1 MKNKSIAE
9 ELKDI
14 KKAKK
19 AAARKPFTDK
29 IQENWRVVKIIAVVL
44 FFVSVI
50 AMGVAGAYFGL
61 VRIDV
66 AFWRYIVT
74 FCGTTTTLTGIAAMM
89 KCVEKVSK

>member
-19 AAARKPFTDK
+19 AAARKPFIDSLHN
-29 IQENWRVVKIIAVVL
+29 NWRTVKIIVVVL

-74 FCGTTTTLTGIAAMM
+74 FCGTTTTLTGLGAMM

>member
-1 MKNKSIAE
+1 MKTKSIAE

-19 AAARKPFTDK
+19 AAARKPFIDSLH
-29 IQENWRVVKIIAVVL
+29 NYWRTVKIIAVVL

-50 AMGVAGAYFGL
+50 AMGLAGAYFGL

-66 AFWRYIVT
+66 TFWRYIVT

>member
-19 AAARKPFTDK
+19 AATRKPFTDK

-61 VRIDV
+61 VRIDIV
-66 AFWRYIVT
+66 FWRYIVT
-74 FCGTTTTLTGIAAMM
+74 FCGVTTTLTGLGAMLR
-89 KCVEKVSK
+89 CVAQVSK